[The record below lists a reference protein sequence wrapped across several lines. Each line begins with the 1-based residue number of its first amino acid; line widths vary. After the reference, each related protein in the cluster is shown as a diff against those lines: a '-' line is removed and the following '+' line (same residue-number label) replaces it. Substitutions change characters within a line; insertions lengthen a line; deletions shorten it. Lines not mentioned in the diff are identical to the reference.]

1 MKETNI
7 SGKSVRAVVAFGSN
21 IEPRA
26 DYITKALAAVGEFP
40 DTRQLAASPL
50 EETAPVDVPE
60 EYSSRLFL
68 NCVAIFETALSP
80 REFSRRMHEVE
91 DRLGRMRG
99 KVRNTPRTIDIDL
112 IDFGGIALS
121 EKELTLP
128 HPRAKERDF
137 VFRPWMELEKKLIR
151 DEMRARRKAV
161 DAAERG
167 AKSAALCRKLAAL
180 VGDAQKVCLYRAL
193 KTELDLSEFENECM
207 RRGIEVTIPEKRG
220 DGYFV
225 DKAEEVDLWICPG
238 LAFTLSGERLGFGG
252 GWYDRFLAQAKP
264 GARSYG
270 VAYAFQIRDRLPQGP
285 WDAKLTGVITV

>member
-1 MKETNI
+1 MSENDI
-7 SGKSVRAVVAFGSN
+7 SAKKIRAVVAFGSN

-26 DYITKALAAVGEFP
+26 NYITKALAAVGEFP

-50 EETAPVDVPE
+50 EETAPVEVPE

-91 DRLGRMRG
+91 DRLGRVRG

-167 AKSAALCRKLAAL
+167 AKSATLCRKLAAL

-193 KTELDLSEFENECM
+193 KTELDLSEFENECI

-285 WDAKLTGVITV
+285 WDAKLTEVITV